1 MPCTS
6 CRRLFLT
13 PLLTQPS
20 SPRGLIYGPCF
31 LPSSVLPSLP
41 EAYVIQPEA
50 SEHSYPKPSVQLSLQ
65 HLRPYGIETAMGG
78 APATPVLRVQ
88 CPRVLRSLCQL
99 VYFQT
104 RPYAGQRAGHP
115 HPGRSLIQ
123 TQVPLSDKIQ
133 SPATRCFSVYVQL
146 ISRRWGWD
154 MGSESA
160 EPHKKSAFFGGGWR
174 CETCLLDIWVILET
188 YVPTAYSCPG
198 GL

>member
-1 MPCTS
+1 MADSSLMDVQRAQLCVHNCRVPCTS
-6 CRRLFLT
+6 CCWLLLT

-20 SPRGLIYGPCF
+20 SPQGLIYGPCF

-50 SEHSYPKPSVQLSLQ
+50 TEHSYPKPSVQLSLQ

-104 RPYAGQRAGHP
+104 RPYVGKRAGHP

-123 TQVPLSDKIQ
+123 TQVPLSDKSNPQ
-133 SPATRCFSVYVQL
+133 PLGASQF
-146 ISRRWGWD
+146 
-154 MGSESA
+154 M
-160 EPHKKSAFFGGGWR
+160 
-174 CETCLLDIWVILET
+174 
-188 YVPTAYSCPG
+188 YS
-198 GL
+198 